1 MTMLRATAV
10 VEVQESESHMEAER
24 AGVKGYFRVG
34 SYRRR
39 VHSSLSRAARI
50 KSDCRAQMR
59 RSREQSSRSRMICES
74 CRKGR
79 YIRALGCVTCKGQRD
94 VNSKVVAT
102 CGVG

>member
-50 KSDCRAQMR
+50 KSDCREQMR
-59 RSREQSSRSRMICES
+59 RSRVIAKSSRQDQERLSRADAKVKSNCQEQSSRSRAIVESRCE
-74 CRKGR
+74 
-79 YIRALGCVTCKGQRD
+79 GQE
-94 VNSKVVAT
+94 
-102 CGVG
+102 